1 MPEACL
7 SSQGSHFNFGA
18 NCNLCVTQE
27 FFMDHIRRAR
37 DKNGPSTASFVKCR
51 PIFRIMISYKK
62 SKLYQPFYVYFD
74 VNWKLLSHRKNKQR
88 QIQDKI
94 LNSRVMDVKVFVQV
108 SAYLYCIKTWVPKL
122 FLLFISR

>member
-37 DKNGPSTASFVKCR
+37 DKNGPSAASFVKFC

-62 SKLYQPFYVYFD
+62 SRF
-74 VNWKLLSHRKNKQR
+74 RKNKQR
-88 QIQDKI
+88 QIQD
-94 LNSRVMDVKVFVQV
+94 R
-108 SAYLYCIKTWVPKL
+108 
-122 FLLFISR
+122 ISKFRIQDTLDPRIM

>member
-37 DKNGPSTASFVKCR
+37 DKNGPSAASFVKCR

-62 SKLYQPFYVYFD
+62 FKLYQPFYVYFD
-74 VNWKLLSHRKNKQR
+74 VNGKLPSHRKNKQR
-88 QIQDKI
+88 
-94 LNSRVMDVKVFVQV
+94 
-108 SAYLYCIKTWVPKL
+108 
-122 FLLFISR
+122 

>member
-62 SKLYQPFYVYFD
+62 SRLPFYVYFD
-74 VNWKLLSHRKNKQR
+74 VNRKLPSHRKNKQR

-94 LNSRVMDVKVFVQV
+94 SKFRIQDTPDSRIM
-108 SAYLYCIKTWVPKL
+108 
-122 FLLFISR
+122 